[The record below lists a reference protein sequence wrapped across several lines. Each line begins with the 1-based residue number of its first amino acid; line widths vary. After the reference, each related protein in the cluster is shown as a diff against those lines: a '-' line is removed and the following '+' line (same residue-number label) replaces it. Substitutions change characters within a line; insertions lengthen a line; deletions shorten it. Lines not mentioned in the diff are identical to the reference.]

1 MDVMVALPI
10 LLLLLKSSIIRL
22 CLLDFLQHLFLHMIV
37 LKKTCRCFA
46 IITEVV
52 QADVRTINRN
62 GYNWMVT
69 FSSFDT
75 VDVSYE
81 MKVNTA
87 FFGAAISGDVT
98 VKSVNTYVID
108 TDSGVPTFA
117 TVAAKN
123 SYGEGYSTTSDP
135 ASGKLQQCHRH
146 QKCSIICCW

>member
-1 MDVMVALPI
+1 MQSLP
-10 LLLLLKSSIIRL
+10 
-22 CLLDFLQHLFLHMIV
+22 
-37 LKKTCRCFA
+37 
-46 IITEVV
+46 EVV
-52 QADVRTINRN
+52 QADVTRTINRN

-87 FFGAAISGDVT
+87 FGAAISGDVT

-135 ASGKLQQCHRH
+135 ASKQASTQVPSTPEMFDYLLLVNTMNIQFNAALNGGDVISITLFNGIILL
-146 QKCSIICCW
+146 CSTVVAIRSL